1 MNKSNTPT
9 KECEL
14 MYDFV
19 LENGE
24 VIPSEQLEFV
34 SCGSNSSIWKW
45 DNGNHIRAV
54 KSFFDK
60 CYVFSLR
67 PNVLSEMKGLD
78 FLNLPNIYSSLQRIP
93 SSSMAYDG
101 YLMDYFIEDKN
112 TILSELPSDNL
123 ILSLEQIEEDAR
135 MLSDHQIVMYDI
147 KPVNSIITQD
157 DLLLHFLDLDLY
169 KKVDSKSR
177 EEILLIQYK
186 RICSFLSIGL
196 RDEIKKDDSFSED
209 QKMKISFFIQ
219 DYFQLSTD
227 DTLKPS
233 ERVENLF
240 SNVDSP
246 KQYFKERF

>member
-1 MNKSNTPT
+1 
-9 KECEL
+9 
-14 MYDFV
+14 
-19 LENGE
+19 
-24 VIPSEQLEFV
+24 
-34 SCGSNSSIWKW
+34 
-45 DNGNHIRAV
+45 
-54 KSFFDK
+54 
-60 CYVFSLR
+60 
-67 PNVLSEMKGLD
+67 
-78 FLNLPNIYSSLQRIP
+78 
-93 SSSMAYDG
+93 MAYDG
-101 YLMDYFIEDKN
+101 YLMDYFNEDKN
-112 TILSELPSDNL
+112 AILSELPSDNL

-233 ERVENLF
+233 ERVESLC

-246 KQYFKERF
+246 KQYFKKML